1 MTELEMK
8 WGMGCWVT
16 KPNLLFHT
24 PAARLLPLLPKRR
37 QNLLSISLRGQAVAA
52 NNVLSDYG
60 ATAAQNGVS
69 GPSSV
74 ALRLTNPFRE
84 VDYLEFL
91 THLGGRVAEHLQQY
105 VNLLT
110 EISKRTNR
118 WGGTGGSAVTRGY
131 LCGPY
136 SPFNTVVSRIDQ
148 TIKVVYAAIAN
159 GDLNLQMVMDLGI
172 DLGYT
177 KELAYRGM
185 PHSRYKRLLEHRN
198 KQALLFWKSVHRK
211 CTETQEWDGEVW

>member
-1 MTELEMK
+1 MAELEMK
-8 WGMGCWVT
+8 WGMGCWAT

-24 PAARLLPLLPKRR
+24 PAARLLLLLPKRR
-37 QNLLSISLRGQAVAA
+37 QNSLSITLRGQAVAA
-52 NNVLSDYG
+52 NNMLSDSRAAG
-60 ATAAQNGVS
+60 AYKRVTS
-69 GPSSV
+69 PPSE
-74 ALRLTNPFRE
+74 ALLVENPFRG
-84 VDYLEFL
+84 VDHLEFL
-91 THLGGRVAEHLQQY
+91 VHLGEQVAEHLQQY

-110 EISKRTNR
+110 EINRKTNR

-136 SPFNTVVSRIDQ
+136 SPFNAVVSRIGQ
-148 TIKVVYAAIAN
+148 TIKTVYAAIAN

-185 PHSRYKRLLEHRN
+185 PHSRYKRL
-198 KQALLFWKSVHRK
+198 
-211 CTETQEWDGEVW
+211 